1 MADKHL
7 WPELGQRKNLRG
19 ARVTV
24 VGLGIEGV
32 DLVRFL
38 TSEGARVTV
47 SDSRR
52 PEVIQPAL
60 NSIAACAPALSLGDT
75 THAAVTD
82 ADAVFVS
89 QSIDWHLPVLED
101 ARARGVEVSSMAR
114 LFLELCPAPVAGI
127 TGSSGKTTTTALV
140 GAMLEAAELK
150 HVVGGNIGVGLLG
163 LLEGIDSDTR
173 VVAELSHTQLESV
186 ESSPHWAC
194 LTNVTP
200 NHLDQFTWDDYV
212 DLKRRIFRFQRADD
226 IAIFNLN
233 DPVSRGLLGEATG
246 SVCATSLEGRL
257 EANGRSL
264 DGVTLEGDYVVRH
277 EGGTSFTVMPRADIP
292 LRGAHNLANVLQ
304 ATAVASLLGAP
315 DEAIATAV
323 RAFRGVPHRL
333 EHVATIDGVLWVND
347 SIATTPER
355 TLAGLRSYAEPVV
368 LLLGGRDK
376 SLPLEELA
384 SEVAR
389 RCRAVVTFGEA
400 GDLFAEAMRAAS
412 PSLPVEHVSDI
423 EASVEAAARLAKPG
437 DVVLC
442 SPAGTSFDAYPNFER
457 RGEAFRQA
465 VQALEGD
472 R

>member
-1 MADKHL
+1 MADEHL
-7 WPELGQRKNLRG
+7 RAERGPRNELKG
-19 ARVTV
+19 ARVAV

-38 TSEGARVTV
+38 TSEGAQVTV
-47 SDSRR
+47 SDSRP
-52 PEVIQPAL
+52 PELIQPAL
-60 NSIAACAPALSLGDT
+60 DSIAACAPSLSLGDD

-82 ADAVFVS
+82 VDAVFVS
-89 QSIDWHLPVLED
+89 QSIDWHLPVLDE
-101 ARARGVEVSSMAR
+101 ARARGVQVSSMAR
-114 LFLELCPAPVAGI
+114 LFLERCPALIAGI

-140 GAMLEAAELK
+140 GAMLEAAELD

-163 LLEGIDSDTR
+163 LLERIRPDTR

-200 NHLDQFTWDDYV
+200 NHLDQFSWDEYV
-212 DLKRRIFRFQRADD
+212 NLKRRIFQFQRADD
-226 IAIFNLN
+226 IAIFNLD
-233 DPVSRGLLGEATG
+233 DPVSRDLMRGAPG
-246 SVCATSLEGRL
+246 SIRATSLEGSL
-257 EANGRSL
+257 DVDSRSL
-264 DGVTLEGDYVVRH
+264 DGVIVDDRNVVRR
-277 EGGTSFTVMPRADIP
+277 EGGTSFAVMPRADIP
-292 LRGAHNLANVLQ
+292 LRGTHNLANVLQ

-315 DEAIATAV
+315 DDAIAAAV

-384 SEVAR
+384 AEVVR
-389 RCRAVVTFGEA
+389 RCRGVVTFGEA

-412 PSLPVEHVSDI
+412 QSLLVEQVSDI
-423 EASVEAAARLAKPG
+423 EAAVEAAARLAQPG

-465 VQALEGD
+465 VQALEGGH
-472 R
+472 

>member
-1 MADKHL
+1 M
-7 WPELGQRKNLRG
+7 
-19 ARVTV
+19 TV

-32 DLVRFL
+32 DLVHFL

-52 PEVIQPAL
+52 PELIRAAL
-60 NSIAACAPALSLGDT
+60 DAVASCTPTLSLGDD
-75 THAAVTD
+75 THTAVTG
-82 ADAVFVS
+82 ADMVFVS
-89 QSIDWHLPVLED
+89 QSIDWHLPVLDE
-101 ARARGVEVSSMAR
+101 ARSRGVAVSSMAR
-114 LFLELCPAPVAGI
+114 LFLERCPAPVAGI

-140 GAMLEAAELK
+140 GAMLEAAGLD

-163 LLEGIDSDTR
+163 LLGRIEADTK

-200 NHLDQFTWDDYV
+200 NHLDQFSWDAYV
-212 DLKRRIFRFQRADD
+212 DLKRRIFRFQRPDD
-226 IAIFNLN
+226 IAIFNLD
-233 DPVSRGLLGEATG
+233 DPVSRELLAEAPG
-246 SVCATSLEGRL
+246 AIRATSLEGHL
-257 EANGRSL
+257 EANGRSF
-264 DGVTLEGDYVVRH
+264 DGVTVEGDVVVRR
-277 EGGTSFTVMPRADIP
+277 EGGTSVAVLPRQDIA

-315 DEAIATAV
+315 DEAIAAAV

-333 EHVATIDGVLWVND
+333 EHVATLDGVLWVND

-355 TLAGLRSYAEPVV
+355 TLAGLRSYTEPVV

-376 SLPLEELA
+376 SLPLDELA
-384 SEVAR
+384 SEAAR

-400 GDLFAEAMRAAS
+400 GDLFAEALRAAS
-412 PSLPVEHVSDI
+412 PALPLERVGDI
-423 EASVEAAARLAKPG
+423 EAAVRAAARVAQAG

-457 RGEAFRQA
+457 RGDAFRQA
-465 VQALEGD
+465 VQALEGG